1 MDDVLHVEIEGPVAT
16 VWLNRP
22 EVRNALNALLIG
34 GLREA
39 MASLDANPDIA
50 AIVLT
55 GADPAF
61 CAGIDLH
68 DLAAG
73 TLGGGGSAPPTPAD
87 MGTPV
92 VGAVNGAAVTGGLEL
107 ALACD
112 LLIGSERAAFADT
125 HARIGIL
132 PGWGLSVELPCA
144 VGVRRARQMSFTS
157 RRSSGARVGAAQ
169 RGRPS
174 RRTRRSSAS
183 TCRRRGGRRAG
194 HGVCDETAV
203 LGGRLGDTGRGAHGR
218 TRSKPLLDRARWL

>member
-39 MASLDANPDIA
+39 MTSLDANPDVA

-61 CAGIDLH
+61 CAGLDLH
-68 DLAAG
+68 DLAEG
-73 TLGGGGSAPPTPAD
+73 TLGGGGSAPPIPAD

-112 LLIGSERAAFADT
+112 LLIGSERAVFADT
-125 HARIGIL
+125 HARVGIL
-132 PGWGLSVELPCA
+132 PGWGLSVELPRA
-144 VGVRRARQMSFTS
+144 VGVRRARQMSFTGNFV
-157 RRSSGARVGAAQ
+157 GARQALEWGCSTRLFLTTNLSVE
-169 RGRPS
+169 RRHLPPTWRTLRRP
-174 RRTRRSSAS
+174 R
-183 TCRRRGGRRAG
+183 CRR
-194 HGVCDETAV
+194 
-203 LGGRLGDTGRGAHGR
+203 
-218 TRSKPLLDRARWL
+218 